1 MIWPAL
7 KKSVERMSKGI
18 DIVPKWATQP
28 CFPPACSSTTQRDKQ
43 HTINTSGNEGDPPPQ
58 PQVTAS
64 SSSMLQRHQR
74 AKEFADQV
82 TNTLSTAWRKTTN
95 STHLRRFFR

>member
-1 MIWPAL
+1 MGYTT
-7 KKSVERMSKGI
+7 V
-18 DIVPKWATQP
+18 VP
-28 CFPPACSSTTQRDKQ
+28 CFPPACSSTTQIDKH

-74 AKEFADQV
+74 AKEFAEQV